1 MSKPKRYTPDYTFT
15 GTAFVP
21 TTREVSDGEY
31 VRYEDYA
38 RLADEVTLMN
48 QLFDKYLT
56 PEMRKAIVKVVRSK
70 YPR

>member
-1 MSKPKRYTPDYTFT
+1 MSYEPKRYEPSSHYSADF
-15 GTAFVP
+15 GMAQSPVGKW
-21 TTREVSDGEY
+21 VSY
-31 VRYEDYA
+31 ADYA
-38 RLADEVTLMN
+38 RLADEVALMN